1 MEPHLEPRCS
11 ADPEGVVLLAVVVL
25 EFIERLT
32 GMERRTWRWFSSS
45 SRLEE
50 LSLVA
55 VADRSVGL
63 TALAMFL
70 LSLGT

>member
-1 MEPHLEPRCS
+1 MEPHLEPSCS
-11 ADPEGVVLLAVVVL
+11 ADPEEVVLLLAVVLV
-25 EFIERLT
+25 FIERLT
-32 GMERRTWRWFSSS
+32 GMERRRWFSSS

-63 TALAMFL
+63 TALAVFL